1 MRSKGLRWFGYHSIG
16 QTLARATFQQLA
28 SVAGVGARA
37 GVCLFVWLD
46 RTVVECERALV
57 QTLAASYDLAPIHP
71 LVEYCPAAFK

>member
-1 MRSKGLRWFGYHSIG
+1 M
-16 QTLARATFQQLA
+16 ARATFQQLA

-37 GVCLFVWLD
+37 GACLFVWLD

-57 QTLAASYDLAPIHP
+57 QTLAASYDVAPIHP